1 MHERFTIGARSLAIV
16 APEALGEVAPDA
28 SGPFAAMLPAVE
40 DSDALGA
47 PSLAGELVRMGC
59 VEICCVGPH
68 AETVHD
74 LVDEVVEDLDALS
87 VVTTWHQDMSEGC
100 EYFISTAGAR
110 PALLIA
116 IVAERDDLAN
126 LLRSMV
132 GTL

>member
-1 MHERFTIGARSLAIV
+1 MERLTLGTRTLAIV
-16 APEALGEVAPDA
+16 APEALGAVGPEVE
-28 SGPFAAMLPAVE
+28 GPFAAMLPAIE
-40 DSDALGA
+40 DADALHA

-59 VEICCVGPH
+59 AEICCVGPH

-87 VVTTWHQDMSEGC
+87 VVTTWHVDMSEGC
-100 EYFISTAGAR
+100 EYFLSTAGAP
-110 PALLIA
+110 PALLVA

-132 GTL
+132 GTT